1 MIAFYLKPSTDSI
14 KHYTTI
20 YLSERGTDASPAYTL
35 KHPDPALPASKN
47 RYAAALYDSYNAEIL
62 FGEVLLIPEWTQPT
76 LSQDEI
82 RQNGGVPPPPQPI
95 LPIEFTIQL
104 YNPDQQVSVKQ
115 RSGSWNSTSYWEFE
129 MPQKTFR
136 LPSTSALDRTQS
148 DPTASDTTPKINFKW
163 KRDGKLSKDLVC
175 NLSGKSTNPD
185 GSKRKHKEPDI
196 AVAFFHHQRE
206 VTVYEPNLYRVDM
219 EDPKGLEVVL
229 LLSAAVIRD
238 VYFGQMRE
246 TFNITH
252 MPRRG
257 SVETPPGKPC
267 PVFGTLTQSSQTP
280 ASQQLPPRHH
290 RQVSHHP
297 HLSSQQT
304 DRPPLKVQTSNL
316 RPPPT
321 DPRSQWEIDVETA
334 RLKKQVEHEERERK
348 RAEHAETKRVKQM
361 LEAEEQE
368 ARRKRA
374 EVDKETERLRREY
387 ASDQQRQE
395 QRIPKPYL
403 PRRHNSSQPNSVPLV
418 QQPFSNFHPRQ
429 QQQQQQQQYL
439 QPVRPTGPY
448 LQPPGINGNP
458 SSSSFFNGP
467 SLRPDD
473 GRRVRGKSSFFGLR
487 SRSDDHGRQL
497 KKKQSSIF

>member
-1 MIAFYLKPSTDSI
+1 MTAFYLKPSTDSI

-20 YLSERGTDASPAYTL
+20 YLSERGTEASPAYTL
-35 KHPDPALPASKN
+35 RHPDPALPASKN

-82 RQNGGVPPPPQPI
+82 KQNGGVPPPPQPI
-95 LPIEFTIQL
+95 LPAEFTIQL
-104 YNPDQQVSVKQ
+104 YNPDQQVLVKQ
-115 RSGSWNSTSYWEFE
+115 HSGSWNSASFWEFE

-185 GSKRKHKEPDI
+185 GSKRKNKEPDI

-206 VTVYEPNLYRVDM
+206 VTVYEPNLYRVEM

-238 VYFGQMRE
+238 VYFGQLRE
-246 TFNITH
+246 TFNIAD

-257 SVETPPGKPC
+257 SVEAAPGKPC
-267 PVFGTLTQSSQTP
+267 PIFGALPQSKTP

-290 RQVSHHP
+290 QQASQYP
-297 HLSSQQT
+297 HVLSQYT
-304 DRPPLKVQTSNL
+304 NRPPLKIQTSNS

-321 DPRSQWEIDVETA
+321 DPRSQWEIDTETA

-348 RAEHAETKRVKQM
+348 RAEHAETKRLKQM
-361 LEAEEQE
+361 LEAEEKE

-387 ASDQQRQE
+387 AADQRQHE
-395 QRIPKPYL
+395 QRTPKPSL
-403 PRRHNSSQPNSVPLV
+403 PPRHNLPQRNSTPLV
-418 QQPFSNFHPRQ
+418 QQPFPNFHP
-429 QQQQQQQQYL
+429 QQQQQYF

-448 LQPPGINGNP
+448 LQPPGISGNP
-458 SSSSFFNGP
+458 SSSGFFNGP

-487 SRSDDHGRQL
+487 SRGDDHGRQL

>member
-1 MIAFYLKPSTDSI
+1 
-14 KHYTTI
+14 
-20 YLSERGTDASPAYTL
+20 
-35 KHPDPALPASKN
+35 
-47 RYAAALYDSYNAEIL
+47 
-62 FGEVLLIPEWTQPT
+62 
-76 LSQDEI
+76 
-82 RQNGGVPPPPQPI
+82 
-95 LPIEFTIQL
+95 
-104 YNPDQQVSVKQ
+104 
-115 RSGSWNSTSYWEFE
+115 

-206 VTVYEPNLYRVDM
+206 VTVYEPNLYRVEM

-229 LLSAAVIRD
+229 LLSAAVIKD

-246 TFNITH
+246 TFNIAD

-257 SVETPPGKPC
+257 SVEVPPGKPC
-267 PVFGTLTQSSQTP
+267 PIFGTLPQSSKVP

-290 RQVSHHP
+290 QQASHHP
-297 HLSSQQT
+297 QVSSQQG
-304 DRPPLKVQTSNL
+304 DRPPLKIQTSNS

-348 RAEHAETKRVKQM
+348 RAELAETKRLKQM
-361 LEAEEQE
+361 LEAEEKE
-368 ARRKRA
+368 ARRKQA
-374 EVDKETERLRREY
+374 EVDRETERLRREY
-387 ASDQQRQE
+387 AADQRRHE
-395 QRIPKPYL
+395 QRTPKPHL
-403 PRRHNSSQPNSVPLV
+403 PPRHNLPQRHSTPFI
-418 QQPFSNFHPRQ
+418 QQPFQNFQP
-429 QQQQQQQQYL
+429 QQQQQYS

-448 LQPPGINGNP
+448 LQPPGINENP
-458 SSSSFFNGP
+458 SSSGFFNGP

-473 GRRVRGKSSFFGLR
+473 GRRVQGKSSFFGLR

-497 KKKQSSIF
+497 KKKQSSVF